1 MKDNKSRKVHEAQEI
16 NDYRELLKM
25 VEEKY
30 SKNIAYKYKKDPNA
44 KEVTYIE
51 KTYQDFIDDIK
62 AFSTGLLNL
71 ELEGKKVILFLDE
84 YDKAREETDASAAYR
99 QIRNYM
105 NILFCNTKQ
114 K

>member
-44 KEVTYIE
+44 KEITYIE
-51 KTYQDFIDDIK
+51 KT
-62 AFSTGLLNL
+62 
-71 ELEGKKVILFLDE
+71 
-84 YDKAREETDASAAYR
+84 
-99 QIRNYM
+99 
-105 NILFCNTKQ
+105 
-114 K
+114 